1 MALGL
6 AACTSFP
13 NRISGFAEQPECAK
27 LYDKYDDIRAESENV
42 SDEVRKNPCWLRAKE
57 ERTNYDLLFAE
68 FDDHGLPAA
77 YDVGR
82 SGEDH
87 LGGVIDELVRIYEE
101 NRADGL
107 SLVVYVHGWHHN
119 AGAQDS
125 NVTRFRELLQGMA
138 GVDRLIA
145 SPKRPPRVV
154 GIYIG
159 WRGESVAVPLVNA
172 LTYWGRKDAADRVSQ
187 GSVRE
192 LFARL
197 HLLRTRGRTNVDFKS
212 LGQGIRLDAGERNV
226 RLLTIG
232 HSFGGRIVFQA
243 LSSDLMN
250 AVTQALD
257 DDSVPRFADLVVLI
271 NPALE
276 SIQYEPLLA
285 ASQRAPRLRENQLP
299 TVIVAAST
307 ADLATGVV
315 FSITRY
321 LSTFFEPKPGAQNAA
336 TIGSLGHAERYITHR
351 LDSCNPADKECAD
364 ACGTKTN
371 FAEEVF
377 REKELMTRIRRG
389 GFSMTGDQYFCGNLR
404 LESAARW
411 SVVTPFWVV
420 STTDNLM
427 KDHNDFLNP
436 NFVTFVRQIYIG
448 LTARTK

>member
-1 MALGL
+1 M
-6 AACTSFP
+6 
-13 NRISGFAEQPECAK
+13 
-27 LYDKYDDIRAESENV
+27 
-42 SDEVRKNPCWLRAKE
+42 
-57 ERTNYDLLFAE
+57 
-68 FDDHGLPAA
+68 
-77 YDVGR
+77 
-82 SGEDH
+82 
-87 LGGVIDELVRIYEE
+87 
-101 NRADGL
+101 
-107 SLVVYVHGWHHN
+107 SLVVYVHGWHHD

-125 NVTRFRELLQGMA
+125 NVTRFRELLRGMA
-138 GVDRLIA
+138 KVEQLIA

-154 GIYIG
+154 GIYVG
-159 WRGESVAVPLVNA
+159 WRGESVRVPGINV
-172 LTYWGRKDAADRVSQ
+172 LTYWERKNAADRVSQ

-197 HLLRTRGRTNVDFKS
+197 HLLRTRGRTNVDFRS
-212 LGQGIRLDAGERNV
+212 LGQGIRPDAGGRNV

-250 AVTQALD
+250 VVTQARD

-285 ASQRAPRLRENQLP
+285 ASQRARRLRQNQLP
-299 TVIVAAST
+299 AVIVAAST

-315 FSITRY
+315 FEFTRY
-321 LSTFFEPKPGAQNAA
+321 
-336 TIGSLGHAERYITHR
+336 ERYITHR
-351 LDSCNPADKECAD
+351 LDSCNPADKECANVCRTETD
-364 ACGTKTN
+364 
-371 FAEEVF
+371 FAKEVLS
-377 REKELMTRIRRG
+377 EKELMTRIRG
-389 GFSMTGDQYFCGNLR
+389 SGFSETGDQYFCGNLR

-411 SVVTPFWVV
+411 SVATPFWVV

-448 LTARTK
+448 LTARLR